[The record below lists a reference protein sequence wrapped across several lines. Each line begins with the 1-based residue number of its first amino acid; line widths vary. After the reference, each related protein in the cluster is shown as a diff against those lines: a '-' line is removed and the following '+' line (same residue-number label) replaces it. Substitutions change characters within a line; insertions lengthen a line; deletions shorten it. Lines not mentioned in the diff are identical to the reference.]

1 MHIGPFYPNRGVRL
15 TQPMGKQGPVQ
26 EIILLHF
33 TEKLHD
39 CRLSYEMCV

>member
-1 MHIGPFYPNRGVRL
+1 MHIGPFYPNGGVRL
-15 TQPMGKQGPVQ
+15 TQPMGKKDQWRK
-26 EIILLHF
+26 IILLHF